1 MPEDNKP
8 ENILLVDDDEFIRD
22 IYSTKFSESGVDV
35 TTAENGKR
43 ALEMLAE
50 KDFDVVLVDM
60 IMPKMD
66 GAEFLERFYE
76 SHDQQSQKGVVII
89 LSNQGQPKDVDKAQ
103 AFDIDGYIIK
113 ANNVPSEVLDEI
125 TRIYNQ

>member
-8 ENILLVDDDEFIRD
+8 ENILLIDDDEFIRD
-22 IYSTKFSESGVDV
+22 IYSTKFSESGVDI
-35 TTAENGKR
+35 TTAENGTE

-60 IMPKMD
+60 VMPEMD
-66 GAEFLERFYE
+66 GIEFLEQFYE
-76 SHDQQSQKGVVII
+76 NHDQDSVVII

-113 ANNVPSEVLDEI
+113 ANNVPSEILDEI
-125 TRIYNQ
+125 TRIYNN